1 MKSRRPN
8 KRFDSSG
15 EGMET
20 EIQFESLTG
29 RAIEAAL
36 LSLARLRI
44 EVFYAFPYLYDGD
57 LAYEESYLRIL
68 GEARDSLVVVARSG
82 GQLIGCAT
90 GSALDGHHDAF
101 AAPLKARSIDPGSCF
116 YCGESVLL
124 PGYRGR
130 GIGHAFFD
138 RREAHARARGYRY
151 SCFCAV
157 IRPEDHPMRPADYSP
172 LDEFWQKRGYRKLD
186 GAIATFGW
194 KDIGDA
200 SETDKRMQVWLREL
214 S

>member
-1 MKSRRPN
+1 
-8 KRFDSSG
+8 
-15 EGMET
+15 MET
-20 EIQFESLTG
+20 EIQLESLTG
-29 RAIEAAL
+29 AAIETAL

-57 LAYEESYLRIL
+57 MAYEASYLRVL
-68 GEARDSLVVVARSG
+68 GEARDNLIVVARTG
-82 GQLIGCAT
+82 EQMVGCAT

-101 AAPLKARSIDPGSCF
+101 AAPLKAHGIDPESCF

-138 RREAHARARGYRY
+138 HREAHARARGYQY

-157 IRPEDHPMRPADYSP
+157 IRPEDHPMKPADYSP
-172 LDEFWQKRGYRKLD
+172 LDGFWQKRGYRKLD
-186 GAIATFGW
+186 GAVATFSW
-194 KDIGDA
+194 KDIGEA
-200 SETDKRMQVWLREL
+200 AETDKQMQVWLREL

>member
-1 MKSRRPN
+1 
-8 KRFDSSG
+8 
-15 EGMET
+15 MET
-20 EIQFESLTG
+20 EIQLESLTG
-29 RAIEAAL
+29 AAIETAL

-57 LAYEESYLRIL
+57 MAYEASYLRVL
-68 GEARDSLVVVARSG
+68 GEARDNIIVVARRG
-82 GQLIGCAT
+82 EELIGCAT
-90 GSALDGHHDAF
+90 GSALDGHHNSF
-101 AAPLKARSIDPGSCF
+101 AAPLQAHGIDPAACF

-138 RREAHARARGYRY
+138 HREAHARARGYRY

-157 IRPEDHPMRPADYSP
+157 IGPEDHPMRPADYSP

-186 GAIATFGW
+186 GAVATFSW
-194 KDIGDA
+194 KDIG
-200 SETDKRMQVWLREL
+200 ETTETAKPMQVWLREL